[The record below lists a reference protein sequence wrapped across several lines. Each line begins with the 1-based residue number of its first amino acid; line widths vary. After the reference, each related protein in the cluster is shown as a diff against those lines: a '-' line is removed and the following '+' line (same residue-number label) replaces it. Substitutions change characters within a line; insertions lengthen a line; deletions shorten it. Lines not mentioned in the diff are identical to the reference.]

1 MLQDSLPYSGMKQ
14 TFWTKGIFTGKLS
27 IYETWNSFEVLGF
40 VLFWGLFFVGS
51 EMKNPLHSSVPSIS
65 AFSVY
70 NGTDTFNYGGTLLIW
85 FSHCCHYICHLFSR
99 FFG

>member
-51 EMKNPLHSSVPSIS
+51 EMKNPL
-65 AFSVY
+65 
-70 NGTDTFNYGGTLLIW
+70 
-85 FSHCCHYICHLFSR
+85 
-99 FFG
+99 